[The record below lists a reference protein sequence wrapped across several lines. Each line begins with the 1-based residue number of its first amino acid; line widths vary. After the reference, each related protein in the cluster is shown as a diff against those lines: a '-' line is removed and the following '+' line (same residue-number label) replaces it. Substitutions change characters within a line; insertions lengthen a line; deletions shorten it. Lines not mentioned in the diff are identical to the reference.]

1 MTEEQL
7 TLTEQVKKEKVKFIE
22 SGKSK
27 KKHFMAVLKG
37 YVHYVAE
44 FCRRPVVVDR
54 APHTFLAAAMMI
66 RGREMSV

>member
-27 KKHFMAVLKG
+27 KKAFYG
-37 YVHYVAE
+37 
-44 FCRRPVVVDR
+44 C
-54 APHTFLAAAMMI
+54 
-66 RGREMSV
+66 

>member
-27 KKHFMAVLKG
+27 KKHFMAVKVMYTTWRNSVVGRSLSIAR
-37 YVHYVAE
+37 HTH
-44 FCRRPVVVDR
+44 FWRRR
-54 APHTFLAAAMMI
+54 
-66 RGREMSV
+66 